1 MRLGSHCRIEL
12 AVGLRLVG
20 LTMKSPD
27 RHSSMS
33 SENVAAKGAMTGRRT
48 ASLSFS
54 STWRRTSLSERF
66 TGAFAVRRWIV
77 PAYMKGIE
85 IRMIF

>member
-12 AVGLRLVG
+12 AVRLGLAG
-20 LTMKSPD
+20 LNRD
-27 RHSSMS
+27 
-33 SENVAAKGAMTGRRT
+33 EVARQTFFDGE

-66 TGAFAVRRWIV
+66 TGAFAVRR
-77 PAYMKGIE
+77 
-85 IRMIF
+85 